1 MLTPRSRL
9 VAVLFAVAVV
19 AVAAAADLGS
29 DTAPDERPLPSDDAS
44 VRAEARSDSEP
55 AVVRDTRNSDD
66 RFSRVLRP
74 DVAVAVLVALVSALA
89 ATRCRRV
96 EPHLTLRHVA
106 CSCAAPRGPPV
117 RLA

>member
-1 MLTPRSRL
+1 MSTPRNRL
-9 VAVLFAVAVV
+9 VAVLFVIGVVAVV
-19 AVAAAADLGS
+19 AADLGS
-29 DTAPDERPLPSDDAS
+29 HTAPDERPVVSDDAS
-44 VRAEARSDSEP
+44 VRAEARSESEP
-55 AVVRDTRNSDD
+55 AVVRDTRKSDD

-89 ATRCRRV
+89 ATRWRRV
-96 EPHLTLRHVA
+96 QPHLRLRHVA